1 MSKLTKIQDLYLDK
15 EQAHKNDALQTL
27 LNSQPK
33 EEWVKLHPYIKG
45 YRYLPID
52 KIEFLLQKIFKKYR
66 IEILR
71 EGVSFNGVYVVV
83 RVHYLNPVTNEMEFH
98 DGIGASQLQTSRG
111 TTPAQLEN
119 INNGALSM
127 AYPMAKTIAIK
138 DACDH
143 FGNLFGAN
151 LNRKDTLNYSIDE
164 TLKSKDWKAE
174 LEAENSI
181 TGLNEIWREMSENE
195 QVRYKLLYTEKL
207 NECGLS

>member
-1 MSKLTKIQDLYLDK
+1 MSKLPKIQDLYLDK

-151 LNRKDTLNYSIDE
+151 LNRKDTLNYSMDE
-164 TLKSKDWKAE
+164 TLKSRDWKAE

-181 TGLNEIWREMSENE
+181 TGLNEIWRQMSENE
-195 QVRYKLLYTEKL
+195 QVRHKLLYTERL

>member
-1 MSKLTKIQDLYLDK
+1 
-15 EQAHKNDALQTL
+15 
-27 LNSQPK
+27 
-33 EEWVKLHPYIKG
+33 
-45 YRYLPID
+45 
-52 KIEFLLQKIFKKYR
+52 
-66 IEILR
+66 
-71 EGVSFNGVYVVV
+71 
-83 RVHYLNPVTNEMEFH
+83 
-98 DGIGASQLQTSRG
+98 
-111 TTPAQLEN
+111 
-119 INNGALSM
+119 M

-164 TLKSKDWKAE
+164 TLKSRDWKAE

-181 TGLNEIWREMSENE
+181 TGLNEIWRQMSENE